1 MADEI
6 TLDSLARSS
15 AREQSAQEEK
25 KQEIAKITREVEKI
39 TPVERERIDEIKKSI
54 NLTDSQMS
62 EQFGVGA
69 QKNIAAFSET
79 ILGQI
84 KSKDA
89 GYVGDILTNL
99 MVTVKN
105 ADIDEDD
112 GNFFKK
118 LPFVKQISNSAEKK
132 MARYSTVET
141 QIDKIE
147 SELDKARMGL
157 LKDIGMLD
165 NLYKQNVEYFNEL
178 QLYILAGEEKIQE
191 LKTET
196 IPRLREEAMKSDDA
210 MSTQLVSDFENTVN
224 RFEKKVHDLKLS
236 KTLAIQTA
244 PQIKLIQNNDK
255 ALVDKIQ
262 TAILN
267 TVPLWKSQIVISL
280 ALDKQRAGVE
290 MQKSVSDTTNELLRK
305 NSEMLKSNTIEVA
318 KESERGIV
326 EIDTLKKVNDDLITT
341 IDETLR
347 IQKEGQARRLAAEQ
361 ELLKIEDT
369 LKQSLLKSIDQ
380 GKTYERVQEPKVEGK
395 RSYQNPVRDSNEDS
409 HIESLLNKK
418 VVDAD
423 IIEEEK

>member
-6 TLDSLARSS
+6 TLDSLAKSS

-39 TPVERERIDEIKKSI
+39 TPVERERINEIKKNI
-54 NLTDSQMS
+54 DLTDSQMT

-99 MVTVKN
+99 MVTVKE
-105 ADIDEDD
+105 ADVDEND

-118 LPFVKQISNSAEKK
+118 LPFVKQIANTAEKK
-132 MARYSTVET
+132 LARYSTVET

-165 NLYKQNVEYFNEL
+165 NLYKQNVEYFNDL
-178 QLYILAGEEKIQE
+178 QLYIMAGEEKIEE
-191 LKTET
+191 LRTET
-196 IPRLREEAMKSDDA
+196 IPRLREEALKSDDA

-290 MQKSVSDTTNELLRK
+290 MQKSVSETTNELLRK

-326 EIDTLKKVNDDLITT
+326 ELDTLKKVNDDLIAT

-347 IQKEGQARRLAAEQ
+347 IQKEGQTRRLAAEQ

-369 LKQSLLKSIDQ
+369 LKQSLMKSIGQ
-380 GKTYERVQEPKVEGK
+380 GQTYEKASKQVERQGSYQEPVT
-395 RSYQNPVRDSNEDS
+395 DSSEDAR
-409 HIESLLNKK
+409 IESLLSKK

-423 IIEEEK
+423 ITEENK

>member
-6 TLDSLARSS
+6 TLDSLAKSS
-15 AREQSAQEEK
+15 AREQTAKEEK
-25 KQEIAKITREVEKI
+25 NQEIAKITREVEKI
-39 TPVERERIDEIKKSI
+39 TPQERERIDEIKQNI
-54 NLTDSQMS
+54 DLTDSQMS

-99 MVTVKN
+99 MVTVKD
-105 ADIDEDD
+105 ADIDEKDS
-112 GNFFKK
+112 NFFKK
-118 LPFVKQISNSAEKK
+118 LPFVKQITNSAEKK
-132 MARYSTVET
+132 LARYSTVET

-165 NLYKQNVEYFNEL
+165 NLYKQNVEYFNDL

-191 LKTET
+191 LKSET
-196 IPRLREEAMKSDDA
+196 IPKLRDEALKSDDA
-210 MSTQLVSDFENTVN
+210 MATQLVSDFENTVN

-290 MQKSVSDTTNELLRK
+290 MQKSVSETTNELLRK

-326 EIDTLKKVNDDLITT
+326 ELDTLKKVNDDLIST
-341 IDETLR
+341 IDETLK

-369 LKQSLLKSIDQ
+369 LKQSLMKSIDQ
-380 GKTYERVQEPKVEGK
+380 GKSYEEPQRKVDRQGSYQEPVT
-395 RSYQNPVRDSNEDS
+395 DTNEDE

-418 VVDAD
+418 IVDAD
-423 IIEEEK
+423 ITEDDQ